1 MFSVFSLV
9 QIIIEFSPE
18 EFLVT
23 LSDGSQIHF
32 PNRLGAEKY
41 SCMSYDG
48 DARITSIQIK

>member
-9 QIIIEFSPE
+9 QIVIEFSPE